1 MPFWKKKPTIDP
13 EIETYFRR
21 SRNFMDVVA
30 ETMEGADLR
39 LQQSNGDL
47 STIKDHRP
55 RIEHMIKEQARLE
68 VPTSFPPAAQH
79 KENYLSMMRL
89 QLKKFDDILY
99 NNGAN
104 SEAILAEEEALF
116 ERVEREA
123 EEATSQNRDM
133 RRQLGLE

>member
-21 SRNFMDVVA
+21 SRNFMDVVL
-30 ETMEGADLR
+30 ETMEGADRR

-47 STIKDHRP
+47 STIKDLRP
-55 RIEHMIKEQARLE
+55 RIEHMIKEQVRLE
-68 VPTSFPPAAQH
+68 VPASFPPAAQH
-79 KENYLSMMRL
+79 KENYLLAMRL

-104 SEAILAEEEALF
+104 SEALLAEEEALF
-116 ERVEREA
+116 EKGEREA
-123 EEATSQNRDM
+123 EEARAQNRELH
-133 RRQLGLE
+133 RQLGLE